1 LAQVFERL
9 QEERLRRLRQTCLA
23 NLLDCVALGAV
34 LEDRQPSHPEDIA
47 ILNAASWRELR
58 RAPAVVDAYTE
69 EAERFGLRC
78 PPLQELLDR
87 MGGGG
92 WHGTRGE
99 PTLRDRY
106 PESYARL
113 TRLMATV
120 NATKAEEAIQELL
133 DRTALSRS
141 DGVGFEEDRVNLL
154 TFHATKG
161 LEFSRVYV
169 AGVEDG
175 QLPGHYALDSGRE
188 DEIHEARRLLYVAM
202 TRAKDRLTLT
212 HCRERNREPT
222 GATKFLDEMGLNAS

>member
-1 LAQVFERL
+1 VASWQK
-9 QEERLRRLRQTCLA
+9 LRR
-23 NLLDCVALGAV
+23 
-34 LEDRQPSHPEDIA
+34 P
-47 ILNAASWRELR
+47 
-58 RAPAVVDAYTE
+58 PAVVDAYSE

-78 PPLQELLDR
+78 PPLEELLDR

-92 WHGTRGE
+92 WLGGRGE

-113 TRLMATV
+113 SRLMAMV
-120 NATKAEEAIQELL
+120 QAAAPDEAIQELL

-141 DGVGFEEDRVNLL
+141 DGAGVEEDRVNLL

-161 LEFSRVYV
+161 LEFSRVYI

-175 QLPGHYALDSGRE
+175 QIPGHYALDNGSE

-212 HCRERNREPT
+212 YCKERNHEPT
-222 GATKFLDEMGLNAS
+222 GGTKFLDEMGLQGVQVSEH